1 MLLAVKMEEGSHKPR
16 NGDGL
21 QLIEKARK
29 RFFLRVCLHFDFS
42 LVIPELDL
50 EPYRNVRIT

>member
-1 MLLAVKMEEGSHKPR
+1 MLLAVKMEEGIHKPS

-29 RFFLRVCLHFDFS
+29 RILPQSLPTFDFS
-42 LVIPELDL
+42 LLIPELDL
-50 EPYRNVRIT
+50 ELTEM